1 MNNFC
6 ERAMVEIAYGIG
18 VSHPISICVN
28 SYNTVIPGLTD
39 DDL

>member
-1 MNNFC
+1 
-6 ERAMVEIAYGIG
+6 MVEIAYGIG

-28 SYNTVIPGLTD
+28 SYKTSKHGLTD